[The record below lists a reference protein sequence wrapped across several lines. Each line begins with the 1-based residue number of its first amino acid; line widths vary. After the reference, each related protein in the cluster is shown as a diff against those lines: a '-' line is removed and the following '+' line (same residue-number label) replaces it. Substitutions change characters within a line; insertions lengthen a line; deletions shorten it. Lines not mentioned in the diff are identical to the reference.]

1 MTQKPTRSLVPSLTL
16 GVILLTAAMGLTSSP
31 SGATSTSLVRGVPD
45 VEEETEIEEE
55 TSSEEDEVDEIA
67 EAPEERATPVAVAQ
81 PGDAWKTY
89 PNACE
94 TFTVIEGA
102 ARVRNKKTGKMEY
115 PIRFRRNR
123 FNRKRGDQRRTRE
136 LIRLVAREMGADE
149 AGQYLVDMIAHHE
162 SSWNPEAI
170 HILNRDLDKNLE
182 AWEHFSYDAGREMQ
196 LQQKLR
202 TTSAKSKEF
211 WKIKAELADLRM
223 YKGNPFWNAQLEYV
237 HKIPERTLHGE
248 TTEAMEF
255 TERRSVWGYGYG
267 LFGMNSVLYMHVFD
281 KTAPPWVL
289 CGDEGI
295 VAVVTAIWAL
305 REQQS
310 DCAYLTGKN
319 PERWGTDGGNAR
331 GVVHRFA
338 SGHCGDGKFRGAW
351 RRLMTSSDYDAH
363 IDWDKAPDFGHL
375 FPKYEMHRKRGKWVY
390 TYETVK
396 DPKTGETKRD
406 ERGRPVYRRDDKGRK
421 VRIPTDRQAI
431 LAHMREK
438 AAERGLLREQPL
450 ERKKPDSD
458 PVVVASMAATSAP

>member
-1 MTQKPTRSLVPSLTL
+1 MW
-16 GVILLTAAMGLTSSP
+16 GAILLMAAMGLAASPTS
-31 SGATSTSLVRGVPD
+31 ATPKLFVRDIPVA
-45 VEEETEIEEE
+45 EEDTEIEEE
-55 TSSEEDEVDEIA
+55 TASEESDTDELA
-67 EAPEERATPVAVAQ
+67 EAPEGDETPVIAAR
-81 PGDAWKTY
+81 PGEEWVDY

-94 TFTVIEGA
+94 TFTVIEGSK
-102 ARVRNKKTGKMEY
+102 RVKNEKTGKMKY
-115 PIRFRRNR
+115 PLRFKRNR
-123 FNRKRGDQRRTRE
+123 FKRKRSDQRRTRE
-136 LIRLVAREMGADE
+136 LIRLVAQEMGANE

-182 AWEHFSYDAGREMQ
+182 AREHFSYDAGREKQ
-196 LQQKLR
+196 LQQKLQ
-202 TTSAKSKEF
+202 TTSAKTPVF
-211 WKIKAELADLRM
+211 WKIKAELANLRM
-223 YKGNPFWNAQLEYV
+223 YKGNPFWNAQLEYA
-237 HKIPERTLHGE
+237 HKIPERTLHAE

-267 LFGMNSVLYMHVFD
+267 LFGMNSVLYTHVFD

-295 VAVVTAIWAL
+295 IAVVTAIWAL

-310 DCAYLTGKN
+310 DCAYLTNKN
-319 PERWGTDGGNAR
+319 PERWGTNGGNAR

-351 RRLMTSSDYDAH
+351 RRLMESYDAH
-363 IDWDKAPDFGHL
+363 IDWDKAPDFGNL
-375 FPKYEMHRKRGKWVY
+375 FPKYKMHRKRGKWVY

-406 ERGRPVYRRDDKGRK
+406 ERERPVYRRDSKGRK

-438 AAERGLLREQPL
+438 GAEKGLLREQPL

-458 PVVVASMAATSAP
+458 PVVVATMGAAASAP